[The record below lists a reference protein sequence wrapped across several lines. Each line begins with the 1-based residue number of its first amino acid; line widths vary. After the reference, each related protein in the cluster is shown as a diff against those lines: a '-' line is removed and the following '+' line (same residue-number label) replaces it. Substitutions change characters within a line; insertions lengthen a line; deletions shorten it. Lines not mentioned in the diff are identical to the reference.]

1 MLTHNTSL
9 FILNNSYKNY
19 YNAYNTHTNTFYLYV
34 SCNVY
39 TVKKQFIWRYT
50 QSKWVLRCVL
60 KCVEVCNLRVIHCW
74 QGVCGVVEL
83 LQYSVPEGFGKKI
96 FCLHYAPTVSY
107 GSKTPCSLKNAS
119 HPGAVERQV
128 WTWAPRCIFEA
139 YCGESSW
146 LTIMVNYRL
155 YRCGG
160 ATFSGK
166 NAHRVPLFPAT
177 MVRSAH
183 FFW

>member
-1 MLTHNTSL
+1 M
-9 FILNNSYKNY
+9 
-19 YNAYNTHTNTFYLYV
+19 

-39 TVKKQFIWRYT
+39 TLKTCVIWRYRHFIL
-50 QSKWVLRCVL
+50 VLFSVL

-74 QGVCGVVEL
+74 QGVCGVVEI
-83 LQYSVPEGFGKKI
+83 LQYSVPEGFGKKKI
-96 FCLHYAPTVSY
+96 YLNSTPTVSY

-146 LTIMVNYRL
+146 LTIMVNYHF
-155 YRCGG
+155 YRSGG